1 MRMKQIIFVSGLMLS
16 SSILLAQT
24 MDGPQG
30 EPAAGQIQ
38 LTPAQQRA
46 AIQKHTQAT
55 LSEVYKLY
63 PDAQAQIAKAAG
75 YAVFQTGGVQL
86 VLLGAGAGDG
96 MAVSGKKTVYMK
108 MVLAKAG
115 LGFGFK
121 ETRQVFVFSTAKAF
135 QQFINKGWT
144 GSAEATVAAKA
155 DETGKA
161 ISGAR
166 HLGKGVYFYQFT
178 ETGLTAEATVVG
190 SKYYQDAA
198 LNSK

>member
-1 MRMKQIIFVSGLMLS
+1 MRIKQVVVLS
-16 SSILLAQT
+16 SLILVSSMLPAQT
-24 MDGPQG
+24 MEGTQG

-46 AIQKHTQAT
+46 AIQKHSQAT

-75 YAVFQTGGVQL
+75 YAVFQTGGVQ
-86 VLLGAGAGDG
+86 VFLLGAGAGDG
-96 MAVSGKKTVYMK
+96 MAVSGKKTIYMK

-144 GSAEATVAAKA
+144 GSAEATLAAKA